1 MSTAPL
7 PTRSDVDPRYT
18 WNAESVFATVD
29 DWSAELAALAA
40 EVAGLRQWQGRLAD
54 GPAVVAD
61 VLSALDDYRLR
72 IYKVYI
78 YAMMGEAVDTTD
90 QAATARV
97 SQASSLVGQSMG
109 AIAYVEPELLAIGL
123 DQLRAWQAEE
133 PRLRVYDHYLDDL
146 FRRQAHVRSQE
157 VEEVMGLAQDAFSG
171 PYSIQS
177 KLTDSD
183 FRFAPA
189 ISAEGREVELTQG
202 TLDDILSSADRKA
215 RRTAWQNYHDQYLA
229 YKNTL
234 ASNLSASIKQNV
246 LQSRVRRYP
255 STLEMALFENNI
267 PTGVFHNLLDTFQR
281 HCSVWE
287 RYWNVRRRAL
297 GVDTL
302 HTYDIWAPLTAES
315 PRVPY
320 EQAVEWIAQA
330 LSPLGDEYVETLRRG
345 CLEQRW
351 VDVYPNKGK
360 TSGAFSAG
368 SQGTY
373 PFIVMS
379 YVNDAGSMG
388 TLAHE
393 LGHSMHSYLT
403 WETQPPVYAD
413 YSLFAAEVASNFNQA
428 MMRAYL
434 LQQDVSR
441 ELKIAVIEEA
451 MANFHRYFLEMPTL
465 AMFEWEMHKR
475 VEQGQGLTADS
486 MIDYLADRFATAY
499 GNEMQ
504 LDRQRDGIR
513 WATFSH
519 LYADYYVYQY
529 ATGISGANALAR
541 RVLSGEPGAAD
552 AYLGFLKAGGS
563 EYPLDALK
571 AAGVDLSTPE
581 PVEAAFAML
590 SDLIEQLDEL
600 VN

>member
-1 MSTAPL
+1 MSSAPL
-7 PTRSDVDPRYT
+7 PTRSEVDPRYT

-29 DWSAELAALAA
+29 DWSAELAALAS
-40 EVAGLRQWQGRLAD
+40 EVAGLRQWQGHLAD

-61 VLSALDDYRLR
+61 ALSALDDFRLR
-72 IYKVYI
+72 IYKVFM

-97 SQASSLVGQSMG
+97 SEASSLVGQSMG

-171 PYSIQS
+171 PYLTQS

-189 ISAEGREVELTQG
+189 TSAEGGEVELTQG
-202 TLDDILSSADRKA
+202 TLDDILSSADREA

-234 ASNLSASIKQNV
+234 AANLSTSIKQNV
-246 LQSRVRRYP
+246 LQAQVRRYP

-267 PTGVFHNLLDTFQR
+267 PTEVFHNLLETFQR

-320 EQAVEWIAQA
+320 EQAVEWIAEA
-330 LSPLGDEYVETLRRG
+330 LSPLGDAYVETLRRG

-368 SQGTY
+368 AQGTH

-434 LQQDVSR
+434 LQQDISR

-475 VEQGQGLTADS
+475 AEQGQGLTADS

-499 GNEMQ
+499 GDEMQ

-541 RVLSGEPGAAD
+541 RVLSGESGAAD

-563 EYPLDALK
+563 QYPLDALK

>member
-1 MSTAPL
+1 
-7 PTRSDVDPRYT
+7 
-18 WNAESVFATVD
+18 
-29 DWSAELAALAA
+29 
-40 EVAGLRQWQGRLAD
+40 
-54 GPAVVAD
+54 
-61 VLSALDDYRLR
+61 
-72 IYKVYI
+72 
-78 YAMMGEAVDTTD
+78 
-90 QAATARV
+90 
-97 SQASSLVGQSMG
+97 
-109 AIAYVEPELLAIGL
+109 
-123 DQLRAWQAEE
+123 
-133 PRLRVYDHYLDDL
+133 
-146 FRRQAHVRSQE
+146 
-157 VEEVMGLAQDAFSG
+157 MGLAQDAFSG
-171 PYSIQS
+171 PYLTQS

-189 ISAEGREVELTQG
+189 TSAEGGEVELTQG
-202 TLDDILSSADRKA
+202 TLDDILSSADREA

-234 ASNLSASIKQNV
+234 AANLSTSIKQNV
-246 LQSRVRRYP
+246 LQAQVRRYP

-267 PTGVFHNLLDTFQR
+267 PTEVFHNLLETFQR

-320 EQAVEWIAQA
+320 EQAVEWIAEA
-330 LSPLGDEYVETLRRG
+330 LSPLGDAYVETLRRG

-368 SQGTY
+368 AQGTH

-434 LQQDVSR
+434 LQQDISR

-475 VEQGQGLTADS
+475 AEQGQGLTADS

-499 GNEMQ
+499 GDEMQ

-541 RVLSGEPGAAD
+541 RVLSGESGAAD

-563 EYPLDALK
+563 QYPLDALK